1 MTEERSMHRAK
12 AFFVGGLAAI
22 TLVAG
27 TVMTIA
33 TAADE
38 DETPTDAPPSWVL
51 PDGSIDPSGIPQEA
65 AEVLSDGRPNDNG
78 VSGPQIPSEPLSTSV
93 ENPPGVISSDPDP
106 ADDDEEGT
114 ELLEWDEP
122 EATCASVGKI
132 YAGARFAA
140 RACST
145 SAQQAVNGK
154 VQDTVATDD
163 KCLTVTILIGTYSR
177 SWKACDGKTVSL
189 DTGYQD
195 GAAVIYRYTVG

>member
-1 MTEERSMHRAK
+1 MHRAK

-38 DETPTDAPPSWVL
+38 DETPPDAPPSWVL
-51 PDGSIDPSGIPQEA
+51 SDGSIDPSGIPQEA
-65 AEVLSDGRPNDNG
+65 PEILSDGRPNDNG
-78 VSGPQIPSEPLSTSV
+78 VSGPQVPSEPLSTSV
-93 ENPPGVISSDPDP
+93 ENPPDVISSDPDP

-122 EATCASVGKI
+122 EATCASVTQSPTGGRLV
-132 YAGARFAA
+132 ANV
-140 RACST
+140 CST
-145 SAQQAVNGK
+145 SAQRAVNGK
-154 VQDTVATDD
+154 IQDTVATDN
-163 KCLTVTILIGTYSR
+163 KCLTATILIGTYSR
-177 SWKACDGKTVSL
+177 SWKACDGKTVLL

-195 GAAVIYRYTVG
+195 GAAVIYRFSVA